1 MALKKPSDFFQKP
14 EVIEQA
20 PQVTQPSQE
29 YVVSSTIAESFE
41 KFKDNIGKLD
51 ALSES
56 VQSFSESLSNKVDN
70 PVIIKPKLPS
80 SINVTKVDSIV
91 NVKPKSKE

>member
-1 MALKKPSDFFQKP
+1 M
-14 EVIEQA
+14 I
-20 PQVTQPSQE
+20 VT
-29 YVVSSTIAESFE
+29 
-41 KFKDNIGKLD
+41 
-51 ALSES
+51 
-56 VQSFSESLSNKVDN
+56 KVDN